1 MRVNWLPT
9 VLVSAL
15 MGAAT
20 ALALANAR
28 PFLSPAPIPAL
39 SPAVKPAP
47 ATKAPAAS
55 AAPAALPAEAVVQ
68 ENRAGQAAAASG
80 ADDHGDP
87 WPVALAGKWPL
98 AFLLAL
104 ILIAFSGRLRRIFG
118 AGSKLVRKVSAG
130 GVEME
135 ISSEAVDQVRQQ
147 LKGSFRE
154 LVSNARDE
162 YERMAYLQE
171 VDQRLRAVFETRFRQ
186 LPNSDHMRTT
196 VHVPDII
203 FQDYLY
209 QLLDY
214 YPRGEGAHRRFSQ
227 RYGIIGRSWRSNE
240 SHGTGDAFADAQGK
254 EQALVEQWGM
264 TRQEAHGKLKAKSSC
279 LSVLLRANGIMVG
292 ILYLDSDLP
301 DAFGITT
308 AAQALAKELETDSLV
323 NALCV
328 AVGRTMAPLR
338 AAAPNLDIS
347 KLG

>member
-1 MRVNWLPT
+1 MRVSWLST
-9 VLVSAL
+9 VTVSAL
-15 MGAAT
+15 TGAAA
-20 ALALANAR
+20 ALALTMAK
-28 PFLSPAPIPAL
+28 PLWSPRLAPE
-39 SPAVKPAP
+39 P
-47 ATKAPAAS
+47 ATPATLN
-55 AAPAALPAEAVVQ
+55 AAPAARAPVAPVNPAAQ
-68 ENRAGQAAAASG
+68 ETTKIAPPATNANDAR
-80 ADDHGDP
+80 GDP

-98 AFLLAL
+98 ALLLAL
-104 ILIAFSGRLRRIFG
+104 SLIAFSSQLRRIFG

-171 VDQRLRAVFETRFRQ
+171 VDQRLQAVFETHFRQ
-186 LPNSDHMRTT
+186 LPNSDRMRTT

-264 TRQEAHGKLKAKSSC
+264 TRQEAHGKLKAKPSC
-279 LSVLLRANGIMVG
+279 LSVLLRSNGLMVG
-292 ILYLDSDLP
+292 ILYLDSDLS
-301 DAFGITT
+301 DAFGITS
-308 AAQALAKELETDSLV
+308 AAQTLAKSLETDSLV
-323 NALCV
+323 KALCV

-338 AAAPNLDIS
+338 TAAPNLDIS